1 MTPGETIICHVIIL
15 NASTEDLNHRSE
27 NVFFPAGVAL
37 GSAPQVQTE
46 GYAPFTV
53 DETNPV
59 ATLDYGGESA
69 GYPFFEVSSLT
80 GSVQVEVKYTEEF
93 DGLNQPFGDGPFS
106 YSNQLG
112 NTFRVETFNFTSA
125 GRLVAPLLQGG
136 QKWQSLRLLT
146 PGSVS
151 FSAVGFEATVDTVLP
166 GDLPGQFSSDDEVL
180 NEIWKLGARAAT
192 AACFDKGSQKAIWEV
207 DAEKGVLARNSRPSL
222 SAEATTWANYTLE
235 FDTLIQKGGS
245 WWSVVS
251 FSPQDHGA
259 LDDCCIML
267 TVSRHNPS
275 RATDTPC
282 VSQESLQRRPG
293 SPTRTP
299 L

>member
-1 MTPGETIICHVIIL
+1 MRLSYSDVIVL
-15 NASTEDLNHRSE
+15 NKSAEDLNHRSE
-27 NVFFPAGVAL
+27 DVFVPVGVAV

-46 GYAPFTV
+46 AYAPFTL

-80 GSVQVEVKYTEEF
+80 GAAQVEVKYTEEF
-93 DGLNQPFGDGPFS
+93 DGLNQPFSDGPFS

-112 NTFRVETFNFTSA
+112 NSFRVETFNFTSA

-136 QKWQSLRLLT
+136 QRWQSLRLLT

-166 GDLPGQFSSDDEVL
+166 GDLPGKFSSDDEVL
-180 NEIWKLGARAAT
+180 NDIWKLGARAVT

-222 SAEATTWANYTLE
+222 TAEATTWGNYTLE

-251 FSPQDHGA
+251 FLLQDDRLQG
-259 LDDCCIML
+259 DGCIML
-267 TVSRHNPS
+267 TISRRNPS
-275 RATDTPC
+275 RVMDTPC
-282 VSQESLQRRPG
+282 F
-293 SPTRTP
+293 
-299 L
+299 

>member
-1 MTPGETIICHVIIL
+1 MLKTW
-15 NASTEDLNHRSE
+15 STNLRDLRADDIF
-27 NVFFPAGVAL
+27 VPVGVAV
-37 GSAPQVQTE
+37 GTAPQVQTQQ
-46 GYAPFTV
+46 YAPFTL
-53 DETNPV
+53 DDTNPL

-80 GSVQVEVKYTEEF
+80 EPLQVEVKYTEEF
-93 DGLNQPFGDGPFS
+93 DGLKQPFSDGPFS
-106 YSNQLG
+106 FSNQLG
-112 NTFRVETFNFTSA
+112 NTFRVETFNITSA

-136 QKWQSLRLLT
+136 QRWQSLHLLT

-151 FSAVGFEATVDTVLP
+151 FSQVGFEATVDTVQP
-166 GDLPGQFSSDDEVL
+166 ENLPGQFSSDDEIL

-222 SAEATTWANYTLE
+222 TAEATAWGNYTLE

-251 FSPQDHGA
+251 TYF
-259 LDDCCIML
+259 DDG
-267 TVSRHNPS
+267 T
-275 RATDTPC
+275 
-282 VSQESLQRRPG
+282 
-293 SPTRTP
+293 
-299 L
+299 